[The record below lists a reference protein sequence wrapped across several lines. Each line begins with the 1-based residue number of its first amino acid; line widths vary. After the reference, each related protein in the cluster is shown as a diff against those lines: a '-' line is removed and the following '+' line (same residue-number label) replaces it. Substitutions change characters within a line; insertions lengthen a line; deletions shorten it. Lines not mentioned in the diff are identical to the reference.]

1 MSRPAFVVFD
11 LDGTLIDGYAAIAD
25 ALAYAMRRL
34 GAPELPASEVR
45 GMVGHGLERLLEKA
59 VGADRAADG
68 VRLFRERYPEVA
80 VPKSHL
86 LPGVAGVL
94 EALEVRGHPMAVA
107 SNKPS
112 AFSRMILEAR
122 GVAGRFRD
130 VAGPDAATPAK
141 PDPAMLVRLME
152 QAGASPLET
161 AVVGDMEVDFEF
173 ARAAG
178 CRVALIP
185 GGSRTREEL
194 SRVRP
199 DAFLD
204 SIADVPS
211 WLAPGDR
218 K

>member
-1 MSRPAFVVFD
+1 
-11 LDGTLIDGYAAIAD
+11 
-25 ALAYAMRRL
+25 
-34 GAPELPASEVR
+34 
-45 GMVGHGLERLLEKA
+45 
-59 VGADRAADG
+59 
-68 VRLFRERYPEVA
+68 
-80 VPKSHL
+80 
-86 LPGVAGVL
+86 
-94 EALEVRGHPMAVA
+94 MAVA
-107 SNKPS
+107 SNKPA

-152 QAGASPLET
+152 RAGANPLET
-161 AVVGDMEVDFEF
+161 AVVGDMEVDLEF

-194 SRVRP
+194 SSARP

-211 WLAPGDR
+211 WLTVPGDR